1 MYIQYIWYYLVWLFS
16 FPLFLTR
23 GVYSIYVY
31 MYIVVNTGGSTVGEK
46 LGVKVNIGTTILGI
60 MYTVVLPFAESIE
73 RNRTIEIGGK
83 LNKKYLIL

>member
-1 MYIQYIWYYLVWLFS
+1 
-16 FPLFLTR
+16 
-23 GVYSIYVY
+23 

-60 MYTVVLPFAESIE
+60 MYTVVLAFAESIE

-83 LNKKYLIL
+83 LNKKYLILWAHYIILNALLPVHVFFYLYIYSCIF

>member
-1 MYIQYIWYYLVWLFS
+1 MVLSCLADFISSISDQRGLQYICL
-16 FPLFLTR
+16 
-23 GVYSIYVY
+23 
-31 MYIVVNTGGSTVGEK
+31 YIVVNTGGSTVGEK

>member
-1 MYIQYIWYYLVWLFS
+1 MVLSCLADFISSISDQ
-16 FPLFLTR
+16 R
-23 GVYSIYVY
+23 GLQHICL
-31 MYIVVNTGGSTVGEK
+31 YIVVNTVGEK

>member
-1 MYIQYIWYYLVWLFS
+1 MVLSCLADFISSISDQRGLQYTVYICL
-16 FPLFLTR
+16 
-23 GVYSIYVY
+23 
-31 MYIVVNTGGSTVGEK
+31 YIVVNTGGSTVGEK

-60 MYTVVLPFAESIE
+60 MYTVVLAFAESIE